1 MSLKKFLAPNIAILL
16 LLSFVWLTGFDR
28 IYLETDHQL
37 NLSKYMQVQQHI
49 VNNYVGE
56 TDINELY
63 KQSILG
69 LVRALD
75 GDDEED
81 ENRSEEHTSE
91 LQSRGHL
98 VCRLLREKKNTLK
111 LFKAVKTKITTIHK
125 NN

>member
-49 VNNYVGE
+49 VNYYVGE

-81 ENRSEEHTSE
+81 ENGESEQIELTNTPADTTSE
-91 LQSRGHL
+91 DLNRTSICGAC
-98 VCRLLREKKNTLK
+98 CRFDE
-111 LFKAVKTKITTIHK
+111 A
-125 NN
+125 